1 MVRVLQVAE
10 ADPVLM
16 AGALKDFEIEQ
27 LMGAYEERL
36 KKAVRAREQRQSGG
50 SGVVGEQPAGG
61 KGVRSSPST
70 PTGPPSSHPDSASS
84 DDDSQCPIC
93 LMCMVEGE
101 SLVMCEAGCRNLLHH
116 HCMAVWAADR
126 NAQGQPLLCPL
137 CRAPWPLK
145 HHPRLTPTPG
155 STSVHSTSPSAAWS
169 QPLAP
174 DYAYPLMSASF
185 SGVCSSGRQSP
196 TGSALMSRSLSG
208 YPYTQSP
215 YTDSAYSSPAGGSL
229 YPPTVRGEVSAAI
242 VVSASEEPVPL
253 PRSEP
258 IPAEHE
264 STAAGWVHVFGKE
277 LVSCLFSR
285 DWAVRETGLR
295 RLAHEVVKVLHW
307 DRLVTAEEKR
317 RQVIHCC
324 ANILAQVAN
333 DPVYKVYLACLRCLR
348 VLLSHL
354 SPSSGSQVTAL
365 QELFRPLVHTLLL
378 KCADGNRRTS
388 QISVDSILEL
398 CRGQDGEL
406 ALATQVSA
414 STPGLGGIS
423 FILSCILE
431 DTPPSEA
438 PWQWLLGRLCVLDRL
453 VDEFPSEFQLQYV
466 PLQPAESGYKLQNY
480 DRLMTVVEFA
490 FKALG
495 SSHATVSK
503 LARRVYICGA
513 RFAAAEPAVFHQV
526 CDMLAK
532 LDVSLQMRLKRRLR
546 SMQGQHSDRKATL
559 ARLEG
564 KLSLGTWD
572 LGDTAGPRLVRSVSH
587 SPSRMLSALRS
598 SSQSPARQPVISAT
612 LKKDVERTNKS
623 SAGPTSSPPRPTHLP
638 LDCFEAKFKEKQAK
652 LRLYHKTRPKN
663 DVPFIVQNLLVSPI
677 QRHQRWSPIKIGGVL
692 SKGGLSQSHSDA
704 LDVSPQTPLGSVAPP
719 QFSFK
724 DVVSTPATPTV
735 PHCTPVQ
742 ESPPSLFQ
750 SEGSAQESKDPWTV
764 HEAPLPII
772 PGLDLLPAHLDESLH
787 PYEQNVEGGQYEEG
801 RDWVRGPLLGTGAFS
816 SCYQA
821 RDVQTGTLMA
831 VKQVS
836 FCRNNEEEQ
845 ERVEASVEE
854 EILIMSRLRHS
865 NIVRLLGASRHST
878 SFSVFTEWM
887 AGGSVATMLDK
898 YGTFSEHVILKYT
911 KQVLAGLAYLH
922 DNKILH
928 RDLKGAN
935 LLVDSTGQWLRI
947 GDFGT
952 AARMASKSTVTGEFQ
967 GQLLGTIAFMA
978 PEVLRGED
986 YGRSCDVWSVGCC
999 VIEMATTKP
1008 PWGADHVSNQ
1018 LKLMY
1023 KIATS
1028 NGPPTVPETISA
1040 STRDL
1045 ALRCLEIKSENRPPA
1060 KELIQHPCFKT
1071 QPP

>member
-16 AGALKDFEIEQ
+16 AGALKDFEVEQ

-36 KKAVRAREQRQSGG
+36 KKAVRSRERRQSDGG
-50 SGVVGEQPAGG
+50 AVAEQPAGG
-61 KGVRSSPST
+61 KGGRSRPST
-70 PTGPPSSHPDSASS
+70 PTGPPSSHPDSTNG

-126 NAQGQPLLCPL
+126 SAQGQPLLCPL

-145 HHPRLTPTPG
+145 HHPRLTPTAGTIPV
-155 STSVHSTSPSAAWS
+155 SRPHATTSPPAAWS
-169 QPLAP
+169 PPLAP
-174 DYAYPLMSASF
+174 DYAFPLMSASF

-196 TGSALMSRSLSG
+196 TVSGMMSRSLSSA
-208 YPYTQSP
+208 YPHTQSP
-215 YTDSAYSSPAGGSL
+215 YTDSAYSSPAGGSI

-242 VVSASEEPVPL
+242 VVSASEEAVPL

-354 SPSSGSQVTAL
+354 SPTSVSQVTAL

-414 STPGLGGIS
+414 STQGLGGIS

-466 PLQPAESGYKLQNY
+466 PLHSAESGYKLQNY

-572 LGDTAGPRLVRSVSH
+572 LGDSTGPRLVRSVSH

-612 LKKDVERTNKS
+612 LKKDTERASKS

-663 DVPFIVQNLLVSPI
+663 DVPFIVQNVLVSPI
-677 QRHQRWSPIKIGGVL
+677 HQRHQRWNSVKMGVL
-692 SKGGLSQSHSDA
+692 SKGGLSQSHGDA

-719 QFSFK
+719 QFSFR

-735 PHCTPVQ
+735 PHCTPVR
-742 ESPPSLFQ
+742 EMAPSLSQ
-750 SEGSAQESKDPWTV
+750 NDGEVQDLWRA
-764 HEAPLPII
+764 HEAPLPVI
-772 PGLDLLPAHLDESLH
+772 PGLDLLPAHLGESLH
-787 PYEQNVEGGQYEEG
+787 PYEQYVEGAQYEEG
-801 RDWVRGPLLGTGAFS
+801 RDWMRGPLLGTGAFS

-821 RDVQTGTLMA
+821 RDVRTGTLMA

-836 FCRNNEEEQ
+836 FCRNQEEEQ

-854 EILIMSRLRHS
+854 EILIMSRLRHT
-865 NIVRLLGASRHST
+865 NIVRLL
-878 SFSVFTEWM
+878 
-887 AGGSVATMLDK
+887 
-898 YGTFSEHVILKYT
+898 
-911 KQVLAGLAYLH
+911 
-922 DNKILH
+922 
-928 RDLKGAN
+928 GAN

-1028 NGPPTVPETISA
+1028 NGPPMVPEMLSA

-1060 KELIQHPCFKT
+1060 KDLIQHSCFKT